1 VWKSCA
7 SIVNILWTNG
17 QQKFF
22 FVRSRLR
29 IALARVC
36 MRFRGPLRLIREA
49 TCVQFVP
56 VSVHNFFFV
65 DTVTADLHRYQESI
79 GGRSY
84 LIEVA
89 PVSQNRWRAY
99 IVRIPGI
106 PTALMPFYGPTPA
119 AAARLLCDWLTRA
132 HQQAAAPRP
141 M

>member
-1 VWKSCA
+1 MDREYPVDERTTE
-7 SIVNILWTNG
+7 I
-17 QQKFF
+17 FF
-22 FVRSRLR
+22 RSFPSEDCVRACVHALSRSVSLDPR
-29 IALARVC
+29 SDART
-36 MRFRGPLRLIREA
+36 IRPRSA
-49 TCVQFVP
+49 
-56 VSVHNFFFV
+56 HNFFIDMV
-65 DTVTADLHRYQESI
+65 AADLHRYQESI

-132 HQQAAAPRP
+132 HQQAVAPAP

>member
-1 VWKSCA
+1 
-7 SIVNILWTNG
+7 VNILWTNG

-22 FVRSRLR
+22 FVRSSLR
-29 IALARVC
+29 IARARVC
-36 MRFRGPLRLIREA
+36 MRFRGPFRLIREA
-49 TCVQFVP
+49 TRVQFVP
-56 VSVHNFFFV
+56 VPHTIFFI
-65 DTVTADLHRYQESI
+65 DTVAADLHRYQESI

-132 HQQAAAPRP
+132 HQQAVAPAP

>member
-1 VWKSCA
+1 ME
-7 SIVNILWTNG
+7 ILCIDREYPVDERTTE
-17 QQKFF
+17 FF
-22 FVRSRLR
+22 FRPFPSQDRAR
-29 IALARVC
+29 ARVHALSRSASLDSRSDVRTIRP
-36 MRFRGPLRLIREA
+36 RFRS
-49 TCVQFVP
+49 Q
-56 VSVHNFFFV
+56 FFFV
-65 DTVTADLHRYQESI
+65 DTVAADLHRYQESI

-89 PVSQNRWRAY
+89 PVSQIRWRAY

-132 HQQAAAPRP
+132 HQQAVAPGP

>member
-1 VWKSCA
+1 
-7 SIVNILWTNG
+7 
-17 QQKFF
+17 
-22 FVRSRLR
+22 
-29 IALARVC
+29 
-36 MRFRGPLRLIREA
+36 MRFRGPFRLIHEA
-49 TCVQFVP
+49 TRVQFVP
-56 VSVHNFFFV
+56 VPHTIFFI
-65 DTVTADLHRYQESI
+65 DTVAADLHRYQESI

-119 AAARLLCDWLTRA
+119 AAAGLLCYWLTRA
-132 HQQAAAPRP
+132 HQQAVAPAP